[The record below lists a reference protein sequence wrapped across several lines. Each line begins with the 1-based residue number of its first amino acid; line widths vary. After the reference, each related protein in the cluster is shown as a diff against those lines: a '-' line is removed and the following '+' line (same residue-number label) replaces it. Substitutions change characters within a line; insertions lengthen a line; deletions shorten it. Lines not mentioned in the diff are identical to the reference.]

1 MKRVEMA
8 LLLHILRYKFLSF
21 FKTTFDLRAV
31 SLVRGIGSLI
41 VFGGFGLVAYVA
53 SYELTLFIMEKTRIG
68 LFLYHRFI
76 SMMLFVFFMA
86 VNMGNIIV
94 SYATLY
100 RSAEV
105 IFFFTKPVT
114 FTQIFLLKF
123 LDNFLYSSTTLFLV
137 AFMVLLGYGTY
148 FGYPWYSFLGILL
161 CVLVP
166 FMFLSACLAVLVLMS
181 VMKVASQWGF
191 RKILVLIGSVYA
203 SLVFLFFR
211 FTNPIRLV
219 NQVSQYY
226 PEVDQYFSQF
236 DPGFLSYLPNNWV
249 ADVLFFFAK
258 GEWEMALPFA
268 ATLLAVTAGMFGLVL
283 FVAHRFYY
291 RSWLVTFEVQASSN
305 SVEAGRRMKLF
316 DFRKNSLLPPQLEAV
331 VKKDYFQFFR
341 EPSQWIHLL
350 LMLVLVIV
358 FVLSIRNLNLGLRI
372 TNVQAL
378 TYLVLYAFGVFLS
391 CSLALRFV
399 FPAISLEGKS
409 FWSQLSAPLDVWK
422 LFLLKFVISLF
433 FILTLAVLVAVAS
446 NLPFVRLTERRPLLM
461 YFGLYSAFWVS
472 VALVALNLGFGGY
485 FSNFQEKNPIRL
497 ASSQGA
503 TLTFLVS
510 LIYLVTLIVVVSAP
524 LLKYFE
530 SLFLFLPF
538 DFRMIV
544 VPGTIFG
551 MISTA
556 IIGFSVM
563 IGLRSLQRDF

>member
-1 MKRVEMA
+1 MS

-41 VFGGFGLVAYVA
+41 VFGGFGLVAYSA
-53 SYELTLFIMEKTRIG
+53 SYELTLFVMEKTRIG

-76 SMMLFVFFMA
+76 SMVLFVFFMA

-105 IFFFTKPVT
+105 NFLFTKPVS

-137 AFMVLLGYGTY
+137 AFMVLFGYGTY
-148 FGYPWYSFLGILL
+148 FGYPWYSFLGILIF
-161 CVLVP
+161 VLVP
-166 FMFLSACLAVLVLMS
+166 FMFLSASVAVLVLMS
-181 VMKVASQWGF
+181 VMKVASRWGF
-191 RKILVLIGSVYA
+191 RKVLVLIGSVYA

-249 ADVLFFFAK
+249 ADFLFFFAK
-258 GEWEMALPFA
+258 GQWEMALPFA
-268 ATLLAVTAGMFGLVL
+268 GTLLAVTIGMFGLVL

-291 RSWLVTFEVQASSN
+291 KSWLVTFEVQASSN
-305 SVEAGRRMKLF
+305 SVEAGRKMKLF
-316 DFRKNSLLPPQLEAV
+316 DFRKRSLLPPQVEAV
-331 VKKDYFQFFR
+331 LKKDYFQFFR

-350 LMLVLVIV
+350 LMLVLVII
-358 FVLSIRNLNLGLRI
+358 FVLSIRNLNLGLRV
-372 TNVQAL
+372 TDVQVL

-399 FPAISLEGKS
+399 FPSISLEGKS
-409 FWSQLSAPLDVWK
+409 FWSQLSAPFDVRK
-422 LFLLKFVISLF
+422 LFLLKFAVSLLLV
-433 FILTLAVLVAVAS
+433 LTLAILVAVAS

-472 VALVALNLGFGGY
+472 LTLVALNLGLGGY

-510 LIYLVTLIVVVSAP
+510 LIYLVTLVVVVSAP

-530 SLFLFLPF
+530 SLFFFLPF

-551 MISTA
+551 MISSA
-556 IIGFSVM
+556 IVGFSVM

>member
-1 MKRVEMA
+1 MA